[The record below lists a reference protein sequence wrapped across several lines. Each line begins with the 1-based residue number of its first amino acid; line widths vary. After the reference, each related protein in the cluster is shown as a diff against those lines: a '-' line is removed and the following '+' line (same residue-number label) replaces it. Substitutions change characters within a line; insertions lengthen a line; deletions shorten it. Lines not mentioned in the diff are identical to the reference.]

1 MLHDP
6 ARHEA
11 LSAPPW
17 DTDQARAA
25 IDHIVRDTERR
36 FVASGWWPLH
46 PRDAEGDDKAGE
58 PNYTL
63 YFGAPGVVWALD
75 YLHAVGAASR
85 RVDFALPLLQQAMER
100 NRDWLAKGATQDET
114 ASYLM
119 GDTPV
124 LMMMQGREPTPERAD
139 RLAALIE
146 RNVEHPAREI
156 LWGAPGTMLA
166 ALHLHERFGADD
178 PRWAALFRRGAQRL
192 WAQRLWSDAHG
203 CHYWT
208 QDMYG
213 RCSSYIDA
221 VHGFAG
227 TAFVALR
234 GAHLLPAPERAAWQ
248 DMIVDT
254 VVRTATREDGRA
266 SWRAVLDTPPGQ
278 APRMLMQYCHG
289 APGFVVNLAG
299 VPPGTALDALLI
311 EAGEATWHAGPLAKG
326 SNLCH
331 GTGGNGYAFLRLWER
346 TGDAMWLERARA
358 FAMHGI
364 AQMHADQAAHGQLRY
379 SLWTGDPGFAIYLW
393 DCLRGKAAFPT
404 LDVFYPAS

>member
-6 ARHEA
+6 ARHEP
-11 LSAPPW
+11 LRSLPW
-17 DTDQARAA
+17 DADRARET
-25 IDHIVRDTERR
+25 IEHIVRDTERR
-36 FVASGWWPLH
+36 FEASGWWPLH
-46 PRDAEGDDKAGE
+46 PRDADDTDKAGE
-58 PNYTL
+58 PNYSL
-63 YFGAPGVVWALD
+63 YFGAAGVVWALD
-75 YLHAVGAASR
+75 YLHAVGAAPR
-85 RVDFALPLLQQAMER
+85 RVEFGLPLLQQALER
-100 NRDWLAKGATQDET
+100 NQAWLRQGATQDES

-119 GDTPV
+119 GDTPL
-124 LMMMQGREPTPERAD
+124 LMMLQGRQPTPERAD
-139 RLAALIE
+139 RLAALID
-146 RNVEHPAREI
+146 RNIEHPAREI

-178 PRWAALFRRGAQRL
+178 PRWAALFRRSAARL
-192 WAQRLWSDAHG
+192 WAQRLWSDEHG

-213 RCSSYIDA
+213 RCSTYIDA

-227 TAFVALR
+227 TAYVALR
-234 GAHLLPAPERAAWQ
+234 GAQLLPAPDRAAWQ

-266 SWRAVLDTPPGQ
+266 SWRTALDVPAGQ
-278 APRMLMQYCHG
+278 SPRMLMQYCHG
-289 APGFVVNLAG
+289 APGFVINLAG
-299 VPPGTALDALLI
+299 MPPDSTLDALLL
-311 EAGEATWHAGPLAKG
+311 EAGEATWHAGPLTKG

-346 TGDAMWLERARA
+346 TGDPMWLQRARA

-364 AQMHADQAAHGQLRY
+364 AQMHADEQAHGQQRY

-393 DCLRGKAAFPT
+393 DCLRGRSAFPT
-404 LDVFYPAS
+404 LDVFWPRA

>member
-36 FVASGWWPLH
+36 FAASGWWPLH

-178 PRWAALFRRGAQRL
+178 PRWAAL
-192 WAQRLWSDAHG
+192 H
-203 CHYWT
+203 
-208 QDMYG
+208 
-213 RCSSYIDA
+213 
-221 VHGFAG
+221 
-227 TAFVALR
+227 
-234 GAHLLPAPERAAWQ
+234 ERAS
-248 DMIVDT
+248 D
-254 VVRTATREDGRA
+254 
-266 SWRAVLDTPPGQ
+266 S
-278 APRMLMQYCHG
+278 
-289 APGFVVNLAG
+289 
-299 VPPGTALDALLI
+299 
-311 EAGEATWHAGPLAKG
+311 
-326 SNLCH
+326 
-331 GTGGNGYAFLRLWER
+331 
-346 TGDAMWLERARA
+346 
-358 FAMHGI
+358 
-364 AQMHADQAAHGQLRY
+364 
-379 SLWTGDPGFAIYLW
+379 
-393 DCLRGKAAFPT
+393 
-404 LDVFYPAS
+404 